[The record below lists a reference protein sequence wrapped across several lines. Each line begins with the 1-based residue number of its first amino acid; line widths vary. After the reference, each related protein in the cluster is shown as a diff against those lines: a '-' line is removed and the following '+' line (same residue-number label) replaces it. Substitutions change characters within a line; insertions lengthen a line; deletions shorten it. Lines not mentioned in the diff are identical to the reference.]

1 VAMAEARPGGALS
14 GDSPIQPELELL
26 RAGVVTYRWR
36 LPHGDILIE
45 VFDDGVVAVNGAAIR
60 AVPATPNVDRQIQPM
75 NHDCDP
81 GAALPGDRR

>member
-1 VAMAEARPGGALS
+1 MAEARLGGAA
-14 GDSPIQPELELL
+14 GESPIQPELELL

-45 VFDDGVVAVNGAAIR
+45 VFDGGVVAVNGAAIR
-60 AVPATPNVDRQIQPM
+60 PLPAIPNVDREILPM
-75 NHDCDP
+75 DHDCGP